1 MKNYSKKSIISHLGI
16 LGFSSSLLISGL
28 SADRAKATMQQ
39 FLCPESGSAN
49 ATIEYIN
56 NLDSSDTTYGSCLTT
71 PDKFELTIYEMGL
84 CTSDPITGSKG
95 SKAWDKTNCVTTMIS
110 ASGVT
115 VDLAP
120 GDSSSKQ
127 AALPSASTRPPS
139 NTYTHAFI
147 LISNKF
153 KLKGSYTL
161 ADGTR
166 YYSTQGED
174 EWGLYGKPVIGSA
187 PAQEHGEELDQIGG
201 EDEELGWTVGD
212 SSEMPYLAMTGGG
225 KVAAILLK
233 NCDHIN
239 NQCTGTTPKVASKA
253 EPERLFAVFETNSG
267 SPVTISDST
276 QGLEVELSVKNVG
289 YSVGTSA
296 DGGSGSITYFGS
308 APFKPKFTT
317 F

>member
-1 MKNYSKKSIISHLGI
+1 MKNHSNKSIVSPLGI
-16 LGFSSSLLISGL
+16 LGFSASVIFSSFSGNQ
-28 SADRAKATMQQ
+28 AKAMEQY
-39 FLCPESGSAN
+39 LCPESGSEN
-49 ATIEYIN
+49 ATIDYIN
-56 NLDSSDTTYGSCLTT
+56 NLDSSETDWGNCLTT

-95 SKAWDKTNCVTTMIS
+95 TKAWDKTTCTTTMIS
-110 ASGVT
+110 TNGIT

-120 GDSSSKQ
+120 GDSASKE
-127 AALPSASTRPPS
+127 AVLPSSATRPPS

-153 KLKGSYTL
+153 TLKGSYTL

-174 EWGLYGKPVIGSA
+174 EWGLYGKPVVGSA
-187 PAQEHGEELDQIGG
+187 PAQDHGEELDQIGG

-212 SSEMPYLAMTGGG
+212 SSEMPYTTMTGGG

-239 NQCTGTTPKVASKA
+239 NQCIGTTPKVANKA
-253 EPERLFAVFETNSG
+253 EPEKLFAVFETNSG
-267 SPVTISDST
+267 NPVVISDST
-276 QGLEVELSVKNVG
+276 QGLEVELSVKDVG
-289 YSVGTSA
+289 YSVGTSSY
-296 DGGSGSITYFGS
+296 GESGSITFFGS

>member
-1 MKNYSKKSIISHLGI
+1 MKNFSNKSIISQLGI
-16 LGFSSSLLISGL
+16 LGFSSSLLFSGL
-28 SADRAKATMQQ
+28 SANRAKAMEQV
-39 FLCPESGSAN
+39 LCPESGSAN

-56 NLDSSDTTYGSCLTT
+56 NLDSYDTSWGNCLTT

-127 AALPSASTRPPS
+127 AALPSASNRPPS
-139 NTYTHAFI
+139 DSYTHAFI

-201 EDEELGWTVGD
+201 EDDELGWTVGD
-212 SSEMPYLAMTGGG
+212 SSEMPYTEMTGGG

-239 NQCTGTTPKVASKA
+239 NQCIGTTPKVASKS

-267 SPVTISDST
+267 TPVTINDST

-289 YSVGTSA
+289 YSVGTASY
-296 DGGSGSITYFGS
+296 SGSDTIEFFGS
-308 APFKPKFTT
+308 APFRPKFTT

>member
-16 LGFSSSLLISGL
+16 LGFSSSLLFCGL
-28 SADRAKATMQQ
+28 SANRAKAMQQ

-49 ATIEYIN
+49 ATVAYIN
-56 NLDSSDTTYGSCLTT
+56 NLDSSNPDWGNCLTT

-84 CTSDPITGSKG
+84 CTSDPITGAKG
-95 SKAWDKTNCVTTMIS
+95 SKAWDNTNCVTTMLS

-120 GDSSSKQ
+120 GSASSKQ

-187 PAQEHGEELDQIGG
+187 AAQEHGEELDMIGG
-201 EDEELGWTVGD
+201 ADEEGNWTVGD
-212 SSEMPYLAMTGGG
+212 SSEMDYTEMTGGG

-233 NCDHIN
+233 TCDHVN
-239 NQCTGTTPKVASKA
+239 NKCIGTTPKVTSQA

-296 DGGSGSITYFGS
+296 DGGSGTLTYFGS

>member
-1 MKNYSKKSIISHLGI
+1 MKNYSKKSIISQLGI
-16 LGFSSSLLISGL
+16 LGFSSSLLFCGL
-28 SADRAKATMQQ
+28 SANRAKAMQQ
-39 FLCPESGSAN
+39 FLCPESGSEN
-49 ATIEYIN
+49 ATIDYIT
-56 NLDSSDTTYGSCLTT
+56 NLDSSDTSWGSCLTT

-110 ASGVT
+110 PSGVT

-127 AALPSASTRPPS
+127 AALPSAADRPPS

-174 EWGLYGKPVIGSA
+174 EWGLYGQPVVGSA
-187 PAQEHGEELDQIGG
+187 AAQEHGEELDEIGG
-201 EDEELGWTVGD
+201 GDENGNWTVGD
-212 SSEMPYLAMTGGG
+212 SSEMDYTDMTGGG

-233 NCDHIN
+233 KCDHVN
-239 NQCTGTTPKVASKA
+239 NKCIGTTPKVSSKA

-267 SPVTISDST
+267 TPVTINDST

-289 YSVGTSA
+289 YAIGASSYE
-296 DGGSGSITYFGS
+296 GSGTLDYFGS

>member
-1 MKNYSKKSIISHLGI
+1 MKNYFKKSIISQLGI
-16 LGFSSSLLISGL
+16 LGFSSSLLICGL
-28 SADRAKATMQQ
+28 SANRAKAMQQ

-49 ATIEYIN
+49 ATIDYIT
-56 NLDSSDTTYGSCLTT
+56 NLDSSDTSWGSCLTT

-110 ASGVT
+110 TSGVT

-127 AALPSASTRPPS
+127 AALPSAANRPPS

-174 EWGLYGKPVIGSA
+174 EWGLYGQPVEGSA
-187 PAQEHGEELDQIGG
+187 AAQEHGEELDEIGG
-201 EDEELGWTVGD
+201 GDESGNWTVGD
-212 SSEMPYLAMTGGG
+212 SSEMDYTDMTGGG

-233 NCDHIN
+233 KCDHVN
-239 NQCTGTTPKVASKA
+239 NKCIGTTPKVSSKS

-267 SPVTISDST
+267 NPVTINDST

-289 YSVGTSA
+289 YSIGASSYE
-296 DGGSGSITYFGS
+296 GSGTLTYFGS